1 VVLGSYDQQTKLVT
15 ILAYVNP
22 LVVWIWLGGLILAL
36 GTAVA
41 VWPTAAER
49 EVRVL
54 ASEAARAVPE

>member
-1 VVLGSYDQQTKLVT
+1 
-15 ILAYVNP
+15 VNP

-41 VWPTAAER
+41 VWPAAAER

-54 ASEAARAVPE
+54 APGAARAAAE